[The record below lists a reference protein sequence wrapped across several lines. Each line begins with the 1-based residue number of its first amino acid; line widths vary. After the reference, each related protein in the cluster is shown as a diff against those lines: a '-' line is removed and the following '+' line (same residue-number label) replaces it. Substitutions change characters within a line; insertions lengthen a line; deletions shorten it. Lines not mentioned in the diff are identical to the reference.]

1 MNSCARGKRQRRL
14 RPGFGLVLIVG
25 AMVLGGACSVGA
37 AGEDTK
43 RRPEVVVVYYPHWHR
58 YDHGSAWKGEGWTEW
73 EGVKAAV
80 PRFPG
85 HEQPLKPTW
94 GYFDE
99 SDPQWSAREIDL
111 AADHGIDVF
120 LYDWYWYSG
129 VKNMEEALEQGF
141 LKAANRDRMKFA
153 LMWANHHRRDQFC
166 PDLTKERTVWLP
178 SRHSPRDLERAL
190 DYCVEHYFRQ
200 PNYWRV
206 EGRLF
211 FSIFQATEFVKQ
223 LGGPQETAK
232 LLQKMDQR
240 LRQAGLPPMHWNGMV
255 ADPKSAAIL
264 QEAGFSSTSRYN
276 VNTTGKAGPD
286 LIEQYEDLMQAHR
299 DHWQKMTAES
309 PLVNV
314 PVVTTGWDVTPR
326 CRKEVPWPFPVA
338 PTSGKHEYPYGPVVV
353 GSTPER
359 FEQLLRDA
367 ARHVKR
373 DPRQPFAVLINAW
386 NEWTEGC
393 YLLPEERTGTARV
406 EAIKRTF
413 GIKSR

>member
-25 AMVLGGACSVGA
+25 AMVLGRACSVGA

-232 LLQKMDQR
+232 LLDEPGGLEDAEEQAAFHLPIVR
-240 LRQAGLPPMHWNGMV
+240 LPEVVLDAVIDHALQVARRVARGQPNGPLLV
-255 ADPKSAAIL
+255 EL
-264 QEAGFSSTSRYN
+264 R
-276 VNTTGKAGPD
+276 
-286 LIEQYEDLMQAHR
+286 
-299 DHWQKMTAES
+299 AE
-309 PLVNV
+309 LVL
-314 PVVTTGWDVTPR
+314 
-326 CRKEVPWPFPVA
+326 A
-338 PTSGKHEYPYGPVVV
+338 VVV
-353 GSTPER
+353 GPHER
-359 FEQLLRDA
+359 E
-367 ARHVKR
+367 HS
-373 DPRQPFAVLINAW
+373 P
-386 NEWTEGC
+386 C
-393 YLLPEERTGTARV
+393 
-406 EAIKRTF
+406 
-413 GIKSR
+413 